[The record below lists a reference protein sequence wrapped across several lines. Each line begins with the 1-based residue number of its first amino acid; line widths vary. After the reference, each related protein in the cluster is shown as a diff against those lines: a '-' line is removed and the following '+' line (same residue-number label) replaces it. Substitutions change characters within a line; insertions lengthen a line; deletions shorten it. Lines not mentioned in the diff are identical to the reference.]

1 MGTSS
6 DGAADDDKGAM
17 NGGAAGDGEG
27 SVKGG
32 ALGEGEGSVNCGTA
46 GDGEGAVNDGLAGD
60 SVAEP
65 AGAKTSSG
73 DHWLPL
79 LRHRGEIGQLPAWN
93 FSLAWPSSEAE
104 GIHNSPGLQRRIAS
118 MSLNTLNFVCIS
130 EVPDTKLHK
139 PMR

>member
-1 MGTSS
+1 MGTAN
-6 DGAADDDKGAM
+6 DGAADDDKGAV

-27 SVKGG
+27 SVKGR
-32 ALGEGEGSVNCGTA
+32 ALGEDEGSVNCGTA

-60 SVAEP
+60 SVAGP
-65 AGAKTSSG
+65 AGAETSSG

-79 LRHRGEIGQLPAWN
+79 LRRCRGIGQLLAWN

-104 GIHNSPGLQRRIAS
+104 GIHNSPRLLRRIAS
-118 MSLNTLNFVCIS
+118 MSLNILNFVCIS

-139 PMR
+139 PI